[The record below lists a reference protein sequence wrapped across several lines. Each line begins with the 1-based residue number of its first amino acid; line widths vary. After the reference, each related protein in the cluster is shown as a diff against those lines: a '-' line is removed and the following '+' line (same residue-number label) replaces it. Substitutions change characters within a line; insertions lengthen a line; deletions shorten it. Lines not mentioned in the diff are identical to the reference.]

1 MGSTPPRTPQEVFAH
16 HGQALAAGDLDEIV
30 ADYADDSFVITPA
43 GIARGKEGIRQLFV
57 KLLDDIPNALWDLK
71 TQIFEGDILFLEW
84 TANSAVSRVTTESIL
99 SYSETARSGR
109 IPSGTP
115 RTPRPDVSSRWRM
128 WTSRRSPI
136 TDQTEALLSDA
147 GGYPQGARSS
157 PRTKSVG
164 CSRTLRR
171 NRLLIC
177 RIG

>member
-84 TANSAVSRVTTESIL
+84 TANSAVSRVDDGSRRGSPT
-99 SYSETARSGR
+99 
-109 IPSGTP
+109 
-115 RTPRPDVSSRWRM
+115 TPRPG
-128 WTSRRSPI
+128 P
-136 TDQTEALLSDA
+136 
-147 GGYPQGARSS
+147 
-157 PRTKSVG
+157 
-164 CSRTLRR
+164 
-171 NRLLIC
+171 
-177 RIG
+177 